1 MGRGVDLSTGT
12 VDVWVELL
20 IYLQVKWMYG

>member
-1 MGRGVDLSTGT
+1 MGRVVDLSTGK
-12 VDVWVELL
+12 VDVWVGVL

>member
-1 MGRGVDLSTGT
+1 MGRVVDLSTGT
-12 VDVWVELL
+12 VDVWVGLL